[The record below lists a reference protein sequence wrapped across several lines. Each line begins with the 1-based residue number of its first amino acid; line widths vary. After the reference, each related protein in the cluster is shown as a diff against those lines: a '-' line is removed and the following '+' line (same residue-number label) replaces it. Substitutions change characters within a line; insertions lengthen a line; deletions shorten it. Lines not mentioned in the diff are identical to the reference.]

1 MRQTHCMS
9 QSSAGS
15 VYLSDLPGVVSHTYC
30 SRKKVWLEREQYVH
44 GWYKKLMMQY
54 LKQQQPASLQRK
66 GVVQPAT
73 LYFPATFTTKEM
85 GTSDCILV
93 KLPGLSATARWR
105 QGAGWLG
112 RIVTKKGKTSLNA
125 DHVCHHHVHH
135 LSSLHQQGDSVTLS
149 LYSVVSHLICIKV
162 ATFTSSKDTWDM
174 FLGFVC
180 RTKAGQPK
188 FCQHVINHYLVVNL
202 I

>member
-1 MRQTHCMS
+1 
-9 QSSAGS
+9 
-15 VYLSDLPGVVSHTYC
+15 
-30 SRKKVWLEREQYVH
+30 
-44 GWYKKLMMQY
+44 MQY
-54 LKQQQPASLQRK
+54 LKQQQPASIQRK

-93 KLPGLSATARWR
+93 KLLGLAATARWR

-162 ATFTSSKDTWDM
+162 ATFTRSKDNKT
-174 FLGFVC
+174 LGFVC
-180 RTKAGQPK
+180 LNFDRMTKNRTAQIWSTYDKSLFDCESDCEKKHCP
-188 FCQHVINHYLVVNL
+188 
-202 I
+202 